1 MDLRRSDRRTAMKV
15 LVSKNFKFVDLIWS
29 QYIDLIKTDLRFNDT
44 SNMGL
49 WCHYNIH
56 VYNRPICDEDETEH
70 TDDELDMFEE
80 GAMIPNISDDES
92 DSDTGTYDDD

>member
-1 MDLRRSDRRTAMKV
+1 MMCCIYPLQNENVNRPYTSERHVMDLRRSDRRTAMKV

-29 QYIDLIKTDLRFNDT
+29 QYIDLIKTDTRFNDT

-56 VYNRPICDEDETEH
+56 VYI
-70 TDDELDMFEE
+70 
-80 GAMIPNISDDES
+80 
-92 DSDTGTYDDD
+92 